1 MMRLNTAIYL
11 DSLVQL
17 DNSGKHGLLVKLRT
31 ALLLER
37 YGFKL
42 EFEEFCK
49 LARLVGKH
57 KIKLS
62 FDYVLNVYRL
72 VSKAEYLGQQLEK
85 G

>member
-1 MMRLNTAIYL
+1 M
-11 DSLVQL
+11 
-17 DNSGKHGLLVKLRT
+17 
-31 ALLLER
+31 LLER